1 MYPLALPFATV
12 VFLTQHVLS
21 ARSSTDRHRLLLL
34 RNIYVTYTYATWI
47 AISAVRWAPMLAIST
62 RFISFPLNF
71 HHSALLF
78 HNRSTSPSHF
88 SSCLFI
94 VLIIFLFLLNAFSLS
109 ISLSFVQ
116 TWSTTV
122 RLKHSL
128 TIDSNRIGDRQ
139 WREYQELRIKST
151 RFDKIVTVCRI

>member
-47 AISAVRWAPMLAIST
+47 AISAVRRAPMLAIPT

-78 HNRSTSPSHF
+78 HNRSTSLSHF

-94 VLIIFLFLLNAFSLS
+94 VFIVFLFSLNAFSLS
-109 ISLSFVQ
+109 LSLYFTIVCSNLIYHCPIKTFFDHRQQLNRRSSMERIS
-116 TWSTTV
+116 
-122 RLKHSL
+122 
-128 TIDSNRIGDRQ
+128 RIANKVHEIR
-139 WREYQELRIKST
+139 
-151 RFDKIVTVCRI
+151 